1 MLGAIAGGKGS
12 VKIIN
17 DCYFH
22 DCINCCAEI
31 LGPSNAQDQ
40 RRADTFAWIE
50 NLVPVRCILM
60 LGLIQVY

>member
-31 LGPSNAQDQ
+31 LGPSNYFFGGSANH
-40 RRADTFAWIE
+40 ADCLLSFRITT
-50 NLVPVRCILM
+50 LLSTH
-60 LGLIQVY
+60 